1 MARRGA
7 LPGRCRVGAGRAGP
21 GMALLLEHEFR
32 PLPADKQIET
42 LPFLEAV
49 AHLPPFFG
57 KSGTRGL
64 RHLLDPIPDRTGT
77 LPPTGT
83 ERLPT
88 PAWTGPPCPV
98 PGPQSGSHTP
108 RVPSPRSP
116 SAPPDPA
123 PGPAPLPRP
132 TEGRCPAAPEL
143 RQGRAWRPIPS
154 DPPSS
159 SVGKRLDPPRRCPG
173 MERGRTGLSRR
184 AAQCGIVRCTGTA
197 GHGANP
203 ARSHANP
210 VSLQTAWGRPS
221 CTHPS
226 KPTWPGTSRYEGVTT
241 PCMLLW
247 DRGLAVGAHPDP
259 GPLHPCRKSGLFT
272 TPTPPS
278 SKRCRTSW
286 RWRRRCTVLPGPRRA
301 QRWR

>member
-123 PGPAPLPRP
+123 PRSRPAPPPHRGTLPGGTGVASGPGVAPHPVRP
-132 TEGRCPAAPEL
+132 AEQQRWETARPPPAVSRNGTGQNGAE
-143 RQGRAWRPIPS
+143 
-154 DPPSS
+154 
-159 SVGKRLDPPRRCPG
+159 PPRCTMRHCTPHG
-173 MERGRTGLSRR
+173 DSRARGEPR
-184 AAQCGIVRCTGTA
+184 AV
-197 GHGANP
+197 
-203 ARSHANP
+203 
-210 VSLQTAWGRPS
+210 
-221 CTHPS
+221 
-226 KPTWPGTSRYEGVTT
+226 
-241 PCMLLW
+241 
-247 DRGLAVGAHPDP
+247 
-259 GPLHPCRKSGLFT
+259 
-272 TPTPPS
+272 
-278 SKRCRTSW
+278 
-286 RWRRRCTVLPGPRRA
+286 PR
-301 QRWR
+301 